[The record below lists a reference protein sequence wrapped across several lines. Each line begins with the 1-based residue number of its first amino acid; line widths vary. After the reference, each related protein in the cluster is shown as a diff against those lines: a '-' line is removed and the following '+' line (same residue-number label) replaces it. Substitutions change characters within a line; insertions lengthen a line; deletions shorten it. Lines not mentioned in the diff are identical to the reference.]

1 MAETNTLNQVS
12 ESDIA
17 IIGMAGRFAQA
28 RDLGAFWRNLR
39 DGVESLSTLTDAEVA
54 AVGLSPA
61 ITADPHYVR
70 TASVLEDV
78 ELFAASFFDY
88 LPREADLIDPQ
99 QRFFLEC
106 AWEALEDAGYDSERY
121 AGVIGVYAGAS
132 LSTYL
137 LNIFA
142 NPDATRLMSRFQ
154 IMIGNDKDH
163 LATRVS
169 YKLNLKGPSLSVQT
183 TCSTSLV
190 AVHLA
195 CQSLLYGECDLA
207 LAGGVSIRVPQKTG
221 YLHQEGG
228 ISSPDGHCRAFDAQA
243 QGTIGGN
250 GVGVVV
256 LKRLAEALEDGDFI
270 SGIIK
275 GSAINN
281 DGSLKVGY
289 TAPSIEGQA
298 AVIKEALAIADVEP
312 EAITYVETHGTGT
325 TLGDPIEIAALTK
338 AYRATTQEKQ
348 FCAVGSVKTNLGH
361 LDAAAGVT
369 GLIKTVLALKH
380 EMIPPSLHF
389 ERPNPKIDFQNSPFF
404 VNARLRPWE
413 RTSRPRRAGVSSFGI
428 GGTNAHVI
436 VEEAPAAQES
446 GDSRAVQL
454 LLLSAKTQ
462 TALESATANLAAHL
476 EQHTEADLPDV
487 AYTLQVGRRAFK
499 HRRIIVCRERVEAV
513 AALRGRDAA
522 QVSTNLCE
530 LRARSIAFSF
540 PGQGTQY
547 VNMGLELYR
556 NEQAFSEQVDRC
568 AEILRPHLGLD
579 LRTVLYPPGGATEA
593 AQQRLTQTDLAQT
606 SLFVIEYALARLWM
620 EWGVRP
626 AAMIGHS
633 IGEYVAACLAGVFSL
648 EDALGLVASRGR
660 LMQAMPAG
668 AMLTVA
674 LGEKEVAARLTGDL
688 SLAVVNGP
696 QLCVVSGSAEAVGE
710 LEAGLNEQGGI
721 FCRRL
726 HTSHAFHSKMMEPML
741 DQFKAEVG
749 RVKLNAPSIPYLS
762 NVSGKWITAGEAT
775 DATYWVRHLRQTVR
789 YSDGLGLLLEETERV
804 LLEVGPGQSLSALAR
819 QHPQRAA
826 GQPVI
831 NSLPPAQVKKSD
843 QEHLLKALGQLW
855 LEGIHIDWAGF
866 YARERRR
873 RVPLPTYPF
882 ERQRH
887 WIGTSETRRE
897 SAPAEINA
905 PTVASAQ
912 PEDPH
917 HTHIVQPE
925 ENPAGRLPPVTTQA
939 ETAPPLRST
948 QAVAP
953 SNGHNGKPES
963 RASGERIIAQ
973 QLQLMSH
980 QLEVLHQAERT
991 RKARSL

>member
-1 MAETNTLNQVS
+1 MAQTNTVNQVS

-28 RDLGAFWRNLR
+28 RDLAAFWRNLR
-39 DGVESLSTLTDAEVA
+39 DGVEALSTLTDAEVA
-54 AVGLSPA
+54 SAGLSPA
-61 ITADPHYVR
+61 ITGDPHYVR

-78 ELFAASFFDY
+78 EMFAASFFDY
-88 LPREADLIDPQ
+88 LPREADIMDPQ

-106 AWEALEDAGYDSERY
+106 AWEALENAGYDSERY
-121 AGVIGVYAGAS
+121 SGVIGVYAGAS

-137 LNIFA
+137 LNVFA
-142 NPDATRLMSRFQ
+142 NPDATRLLSRFQ

-207 LAGGVSIRVPQKTG
+207 LAGGVSIKVPQKTG
-221 YLHQEGG
+221 YLYQEGG
-228 ISSPDGHCRAFDAQA
+228 ISSPDGHCRAFDARA
-243 QGTIGGN
+243 QGTVGGN

-256 LKRLAEALEDGDFI
+256 MKRLADALEDGDFI

-298 AVIKEALAIADVEP
+298 AVIKEALAMADVEP
-312 EAITYVETHGTGT
+312 EGITYVETHGTGT
-325 TLGDPIEIAALTK
+325 MLGDPIEIAALTK

-380 EMIPPSLHF
+380 EMIPPSLHY
-389 ERPNPKIDFQNSPFF
+389 ERPNPKIDFQDSPFF
-404 VNARLRPWE
+404 VNGTLRPWE
-413 RTSRPRRAGVSSFGI
+413 RTDEPRRAGISSFGI
-428 GGTNAHVI
+428 GGTNAHLI
-436 VEEAPAAQES
+436 VEEAPATQES

-476 EQHTEADLPDV
+476 EQHAEADLADV
-487 AYTLQVGRRAFK
+487 AYTLQVGRRAFQ
-499 HRRIIVCRERVEAV
+499 HRRIVVCRERVEAV
-513 AALRGRDAA
+513 AALRGGDAA

-530 LRARSIAFSF
+530 LRSRPIAFSF

-556 NEQAFSEQVDRC
+556 NEQAFSEAVDRC

-579 LRTVLYPPGGATEA
+579 LRTVLYPPTGATEA
-593 AQQRLTQTDLAQT
+593 AQERLTQTDLAQT

-633 IGEYVAACLAGVFSL
+633 IGEYVAACLSGVFSL
-648 EDALGLVASRGR
+648 EDALALVAARGR
-660 LMQAMPAG
+660 LMQALPAG

-674 LGEKEVAARLTGDL
+674 LGEKEVESHLSGDL

-696 QLCVVSGSAEAVGE
+696 QLCVVAGATEAVRE
-710 LEAGLNEQGGI
+710 LEARLNEQGGI

-726 HTSHAFHSKMMEPML
+726 HTSHAFHSRMMEPML
-741 DQFKAEVG
+741 EQFEAEVG

-762 NVSGKWITAGEAT
+762 NVSGKWITAAEAT
-775 DATYWVRHLRQTVR
+775 DTTYWVRHLRQTVR
-789 YSDGLGLLLEETERV
+789 FSDGLGLLLEEAERI

-826 GQPVI
+826 GQSVI
-831 NSLPPAQVKKSD
+831 NSLPPAQVKRQG
-843 QEHLLKALGQLW
+843 QEHLLKTLGQLW
-855 LEGIHIDWAGF
+855 LEGVHIDWSRF

-882 ERQRH
+882 ERQSH

-897 SAPAEINA
+897 NALAATTAPV
-905 PTVASAQ
+905 VASARH
-912 PEDPH
+912 EDPH
-917 HTHIVQPE
+917 PTHSAQTE
-925 ENPAGRLPPVTTQA
+925 ESPAVMLPPPTAQA
-939 ETAPPLRST
+939 ESAPPSVSA
-948 QAVAP
+948 QAVAA
-953 SNGHNGKPES
+953 SNGHNGKPEG

-973 QLQLMSH
+973 QLQLMSQ
-980 QLEVLHQAERT
+980 QLEVLHRAVRT
-991 RKARSL
+991 RKA

>member
-1 MAETNTLNQVS
+1 LNQVS

-39 DGVESLSTLTDAEVA
+39 DGVEALSTLTDAEVA
-54 AVGLSPA
+54 SVGLSPA
-61 ITADPHYVR
+61 IIGDPHYVR

-78 ELFAASFFDY
+78 EMFAASFFDY

-106 AWEALEDAGYDSERY
+106 AWEALEDAGYDSDRY
-121 AGVIGVYAGAS
+121 SGVIGVYAGAS

-142 NPDATRLMSRFQ
+142 NPEATRLMSRFQ

-207 LAGGVSIRVPQKTG
+207 LAGGVSIKVPQKTG

-256 LKRLAEALEDGDFI
+256 LKRLADALEDGDFI

-298 AVIKEALAIADVEP
+298 AVIKEALAVADVEP
-312 EAITYVETHGTGT
+312 EGITYVETHGTGT

-338 AYRATTQEKQ
+338 AYRATTLEKQ

-404 VNARLRPWE
+404 VNATLRPWE
-413 RTSRPRRAGVSSFGI
+413 RTNVPRRAGVSSFGI

-436 VEEAPAAQES
+436 VEEAPATQAS

-476 EQHTEADLPDV
+476 EQHTEADLADV

-499 HRRIIVCRERVEAV
+499 HRRIIVCRERVETV

-530 LRARSIAFSF
+530 LRARSIAFCF

-556 NEQAFSEQVDRC
+556 NEPVFSEQVDRC

-579 LRTVLYPPGGATEA
+579 VRTGLYPATGATEA

-633 IGEYVAACLAGVFSL
+633 IGEYVAACLSGVFSL
-648 EDALGLVASRGR
+648 EEALALVASRGR
-660 LMQAMPAG
+660 LMQALPAG

-674 LGEKEVAARLTGDL
+674 LGEKEVESRLTGDL

-696 QLCVVSGSAEAVGE
+696 QLCVVAGPAAAVSE
-710 LEAGLNEQGGI
+710 LEARLNEQGGI

-726 HTSHAFHSKMMEPML
+726 QTSHAFHSKMMEPML
-741 DQFKAEVG
+741 EQFKAAVG

-762 NVSGKWITAGEAT
+762 NVSGKWITASEAT

-789 YSDGLGLLLEETERV
+789 FSDGLGLLLEETERI

-826 GQPVI
+826 GQSVV
-831 NSLPPAQVKKSD
+831 NSLPPAQVKKSG
-843 QEHLLKALGQLW
+843 QEHLLKAVGQLW
-855 LEGIHIDWAGF
+855 LEGIHLDWTSF
-866 YARERRR
+866 YARERRQR
-873 RVPLPTYPF
+873 MPLPTYPF

-897 SAPAEINA
+897 SALAAITA

-912 PEDPH
+912 HEDSH
-917 HTHIVQPE
+917 HTHFVQPE
-925 ENPAGRLPPVTTQA
+925 ENPAGRLLPMTAQA
-939 ETAPPLRST
+939 EAAPPLGSA
-948 QAVAP
+948 QAVAA
-953 SNGHNGKPES
+953 SNGHDGKPAG